1 MIKEKGFSKQ
11 ERICH
16 RNDFNLLFSD
26 GKSFFSY
33 PFRCVFHWKEAEEPL
48 VRIAVSVSKKKF
60 KLAANRNRIKRLIRE
75 TYRLEKH
82 LIYSLFQEQ
91 SVQLDLLIIYT
102 ENKLLDYKQVQNGM
116 RILIK
121 KMGDEWKIE
130 KKIVSL

>member
-1 MIKEKGFSKQ
+1 M
-11 ERICH
+11 
-16 RNDFNLLFSD
+16 
-26 GKSFFSY
+26 
-33 PFRCVFHWKEAEEPL
+33 